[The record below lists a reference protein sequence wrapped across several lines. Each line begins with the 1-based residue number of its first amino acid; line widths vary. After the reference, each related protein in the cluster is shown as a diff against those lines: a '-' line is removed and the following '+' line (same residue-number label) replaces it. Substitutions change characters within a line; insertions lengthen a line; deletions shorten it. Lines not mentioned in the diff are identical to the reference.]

1 MAPFSQAAAQ
11 TGLSQWPQL
20 KARMPIEGLGKRP
33 FSHMYTLIHFSGP
46 GAMSYQSLHATEHA
60 LQP

>member
-1 MAPFSQAAAQ
+1 MEVF
-11 TGLSQWPQL
+11 GNF
-20 KARMPIEGLGKRP
+20 P

-46 GAMSYQSLHATEHA
+46 GPMSFQSLHATEQA